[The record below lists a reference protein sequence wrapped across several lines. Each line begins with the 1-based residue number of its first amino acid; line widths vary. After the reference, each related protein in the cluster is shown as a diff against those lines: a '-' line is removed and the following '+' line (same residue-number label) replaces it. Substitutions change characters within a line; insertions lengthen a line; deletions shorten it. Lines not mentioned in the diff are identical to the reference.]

1 MPEGRQNTG
10 RKASLKP
17 LRNPVTNCWI
27 REDYVHISKPL
38 MHSNLGG
45 KRSLMQ
51 QMNTPV
57 CFLKLIN
64 NSE

>member
-17 LRNPVTNCWI
+17 LRNPVT
-27 REDYVHISKPL
+27 VGSGKISKPL

-45 KRSLMQ
+45 KWSLMQ
-51 QMNTPV
+51 EKNTPV
-57 CFLKLIN
+57 CFLKPIN
-64 NSE
+64 KSE